1 MAEEI
6 VFKIGDQ
13 LSVDQAMQLAISEAR
28 KGAPF
33 VSPNP
38 LVGCV
43 ILDQNQCLL
52 ATGYHKKYGTDHAEV
67 DAFKKLT
74 TDQLQKAI
82 FVVTLEPC
90 AHEGKTPS
98 CAKALAKMPIQ
109 KVIYGLQDPNPLV
122 SGQGALILKEAGKAV
137 ELYQGAFSEQLEVLA
152 EIFLKNFRL
161 KKTFVAAKV
170 ASSLDGQIAL
180 QTGQSQWITTEQ
192 SREYVHELRS
202 YYDAILVG
210 RRTIELDN
218 PSLNIRNP
226 QFYKENKV
234 VVIDPQG
241 KIIQKIA
248 AGQNFKF
255 LTVHKDENIIFA
267 VNKKL
272 QSSFTQV
279 EFSSLEDLLNKLY
292 NLKIMSLFIE
302 GGAETYSQFL
312 AADLIDRL
320 YLFMNASIIG
330 SSNGLSWTKN
340 FGSTDLKAKKRLQN
354 LEFKNFGADLF
365 ITGRLKS

>member
-1 MAEEI
+1 MAEKI
-6 VFKIGDQ
+6 NPVIGDK
-13 LSVDQAMQLAISEAR
+13 LSVDQAMQLAIEVAQQ
-28 KGAPF
+28 GAPF

-43 ILDQNQCLL
+43 VLDKNGCLI
-52 ATGYHKKYGTDHAEV
+52 ATGYHKVYGSDHAEV
-67 DAFKKLT
+67 DAYKKLSAE
-74 TDQLQKAI
+74 QLQDAT

-98 CAKALAKMPIQ
+98 CAKALAARPIA

-122 SGQGALILKEAGKAV
+122 SGQGAQILKDAGKQA
-137 ELYQGAFSEQLEVLA
+137 ELYVGPLTDQLEILA
-152 EIFLKNFRL
+152 EIFLKNFRQ

-210 RRTIELDN
+210 RRTVEMDN
-218 PSLNIRNP
+218 PSLNIRHSTI
-226 QFYKENKV
+226 QKENKV
-234 VVIDPQG
+234 VIIDPQG
-241 KIIQKIA
+241 KIIQKIQN
-248 AGQNFKF
+248 GQSFKF
-255 LTVHKDENIIFA
+255 LQFHKPENIFFA
-267 VNKKL
+267 VNKKM
-272 QSSFTQV
+272 QAPYNQIEFT
-279 EFSSLEDLLNKLY
+279 STRDLLGKLFEI
-292 NLKIMSLFIE
+292 KIMSVFIE

-312 AADLIDRL
+312 TANLIDRL

-330 SSNGLSWTKN
+330 SDGGLSWT
-340 FGSTDLKAKKRLQN
+340 SQVRSEN
-354 LEFKNFGADLF
+354 LESKKKLHHLAFKSFGADLF
-365 ITGRLKS
+365 ITGRLN